1 MTFPRLCGGVN
12 VDDILNK
19 AVALTVIIGGIS
31 GGFSYC
37 ILNPLRE
44 AIKNLNEAVTDLRKE
59 LKNAEIRRH
68 SLEVLVSKLEQQV
81 ASEHERINRLEVA
94 YLEQLEHR

>member
-1 MTFPRLCGGVN
+1 MTLPRLCGGGN

-19 AVALTVIIGGIS
+19 GVALTVIIGGIS

-37 ILNPLRE
+37 ILTPLRE
-44 AIKNLNEAVTDLRKE
+44 AIKNLNGAVTDLRKE
-59 LKNAEIRRH
+59 LKNVEIRRH